1 MRAASKGENCM
12 NHQNPLRMLFR
23 IRREVPPRLYNSI
36 MVVTF
41 LMLIALWYVGSNFS
55 GINPIF
61 LPTPQATFSYLFKIM
76 KSGTL
81 WNDVA
86 ISCYR
91 VFMGFLIAVA
101 IGVPLGL
108 LSGAYKLVN
117 AVLKPLIE
125 FFRYL
130 PVSALIPLIMVWTGV
145 GEKAKITII
154 VIGAVFSMTAM
165 ITDIVKNI
173 QIDLI
178 NTAYTLGA
186 SQGQVIRSVIIPA
199 IMPNVMD
206 TMRMVMGWAW
216 TYLIMAE
223 MLASSSGLGYS
234 IMIAE
239 RFMKTYVIFS
249 GIFVIG
255 LLGLIFDRLFAYINK
270 LLFHWAEDV

>member
-1 MRAASKGENCM
+1 M
-12 NHQNPLRMLFR
+12 NHRSQPRTLFR
-23 IRREVPPRLYNSI
+23 IRRDIPPRLFNTI
-36 MVVTF
+36 MAVTF
-41 LMLIALWYVGSNFS
+41 LLLIALWYAGSHFS

-61 LPTPQATFSYLFKIM
+61 LPTPEATFTYLF
-76 KSGTL
+76 SVLQDGSL
-81 WNDVA
+81 WGDIGV
-86 ISCYR
+86 SCYR
-91 VFMGFLIAVA
+91 VLMGFLISVL

-108 LSGAYKLVN
+108 LSGAYKVVN
-117 AVLKPLIE
+117 AVMKPLIE

-145 GEKAKITII
+145 GETAKITII
-154 VIGAVFSMTAM
+154 VVGAVFSMTAM
-165 ITDIVKNI
+165 IADIVKNI

-186 SQGQVIRSVIIPA
+186 TQGQVIRSVIIPA
-199 IMPNVMD
+199 MMPSVMD

-239 RFMKTYVIFS
+239 RFMKTYIIFG

-255 LLGLIFDRLFAYINK
+255 LLGLLFDRIFAYINK
-270 LLFHWAEDV
+270 LLFHWAEDL

>member
-1 MRAASKGENCM
+1 M
-12 NHQNPLRMLFR
+12 NHRSALRMLFR
-23 IRREVPPRLYNSI
+23 IRRDVPPRLYNTI
-36 MVVTF
+36 MLVTF
-41 LMLIALWYVGSNFS
+41 LMIIVLWYVGSNFS

-61 LPTPQATFSYLFKIM
+61 LPTPQATFRYLFEVM
-76 KSGTL
+76 QSGSL
-81 WNDVA
+81 WSDVA

-91 VFMGFLIAVA
+91 VVMGFLIAVV

-108 LSGAYKLVN
+108 LAGAYKLVN

-165 ITDIVKNI
+165 ITDVVKNI

-186 SQGQVIRSVIIPA
+186 SQRQVISSVIIPA

-239 RFMKTYVIFS
+239 RFMKTYVIFG

-255 LLGLIFDRLFAYINK
+255 LLGLLFDRLFAFISK
-270 LLFHWAEDV
+270 RLFHWAEDV

>member
-1 MRAASKGENCM
+1 MKPPIRRS
-12 NHQNPLRMLFR
+12 LFR
-23 IRREVPPRLYNSI
+23 IRRDIHPRLFNTI
-36 MVVTF
+36 MLVTF
-41 LMLIALWYVGSNFS
+41 LLLIAFWYVGSNFS

-61 LPTPQATFSYLFKIM
+61 LPTPQATFAYLGE
-76 KSGTL
+76 SLSNGSL
-81 WNDVA
+81 WEDIA

-91 VFMGFLIAVA
+91 VLMGFLIAVV
-101 IGVPLGL
+101 IGIPLGL
-108 LSGAYKLVN
+108 LSGAYKIIG
-117 AVLKPLIE
+117 AVMKPLIE

-145 GEKAKITII
+145 GETAKITII
-154 VIGAVFSMTAM
+154 VVGAVFSMTAM
-165 ITDIVKNI
+165 IADIVKGI

-186 SQGQVIRSVIIPA
+186 SQGQVIKNVIIPA
-199 IMPNVMD
+199 MMPSVMD

-239 RFMKTYVIFS
+239 RFMKTYIIFG

-255 LLGLIFDRLFAYINK
+255 LLGLLFDRIFAIINK
-270 LLFHWAEDV
+270 RLFHWAEDI

>member
-1 MRAASKGENCM
+1 M
-12 NHQNPLRMLFR
+12 NHRSPLRTLFR
-23 IRREVPPRLYNSI
+23 IRRDVPARLYNSI
-36 MVVTF
+36 MALTF
-41 LMLIALWYVGSNFS
+41 LMLIVLWYVCSNFS
-55 GINPIF
+55 GISPIF
-61 LPTPQATFSYLFKIM
+61 LPTPQATFQYLFKIM
-76 KSGTL
+76 QSGSL

-91 VFMGFLIAVA
+91 VLMGFLISVL

-108 LSGAYKLVN
+108 LAGAYKLVN

-145 GEKAKITII
+145 GETAKITII

-165 ITDIVKNI
+165 IADIVKGI

-239 RFMKTYVIFS
+239 RFMKTYVIFA

-255 LLGLIFDRLFAYINK
+255 LLGLLFDRIFAYINK

>member
-1 MRAASKGENCM
+1 M
-12 NHQNPLRMLFR
+12 NNRSLFRDLFR
-23 IRREVPPRLYNSI
+23 IRRDINPRLFNSI
-36 MVVTF
+36 MVITF
-41 LMLIALWYVGSNFS
+41 LLLIALWYAGSHFS

-61 LPTPQATFSYLFKIM
+61 LPTPQATFSYLFGVIRDG
-76 KSGTL
+76 SL
-81 WNDVA
+81 WSDIG

-91 VFMGFLIAVA
+91 VFMGFLISVV
-101 IGVPLGL
+101 IGIPLGL
-108 LSGAYKLVN
+108 LSGTYKIVN
-117 AVLKPLIE
+117 AVTKPLIE

-145 GEKAKITII
+145 GEAAKITII
-154 VIGAVFSMTAM
+154 VVGAVFSMTAM
-165 ITDIVKNI
+165 IADIVKGI

-186 SQGQVIRSVIIPA
+186 SQGQVIRNVIIPA

-223 MLASSSGLGYS
+223 MLASSSGLGYN

-239 RFMKTYVIFS
+239 RFMKTYIIFG

-255 LLGLIFDRLFAYINK
+255 ILGLIIDRIFALIHK
-270 LLFHWAEDV
+270 RLFHWAEEL

>member
-1 MRAASKGENCM
+1 M
-12 NHQNPLRMLFR
+12 NNRGPLRNLFR
-23 IRREVPPRLYNSI
+23 IRRDINPRLFNSI
-36 MVVTF
+36 MIITF
-41 LMLIALWYVGSNFS
+41 MLLILLWYVGSNYS
-55 GINPIF
+55 GINSIF
-61 LPTPQATFSYLFKIM
+61 LPTPQATFSYLL
-76 KSGTL
+76 SALQNGSL
-81 WNDVA
+81 WADIA

-91 VFMGFLIAVA
+91 VLMGFLIAVV
-101 IGVPLGL
+101 IGIPLGL
-108 LSGAYKLVN
+108 LSGTYKIIN
-117 AVLKPLIE
+117 AVTKPLIE

-145 GEKAKITII
+145 GETAKITII
-154 VIGAVFSMTAM
+154 VVGAVFSMTAM
-165 ITDIVKNI
+165 IADIVKGI

-186 SQGQVIRSVIIPA
+186 SQAQVIRNVIIPS

-223 MLASSSGLGYS
+223 MLASSSGLGYN

-239 RFMKTYVIFS
+239 RFMKTYIIFG

-255 LLGLIFDRLFAYINK
+255 ILGLLFDRIFAFINK
-270 LLFHWAEDV
+270 RLFHWAEDV

>member
-1 MRAASKGENCM
+1 M

-255 LLGLIFDRLFAYINK
+255 LLGLLFDRLFAYINK

>member
-1 MRAASKGENCM
+1 M
-12 NHQNPLRMLFR
+12 NQRSPLRALFR
-23 IRREVPPRLYNSI
+23 IRRDIPPRLYNSI
-36 MVVTF
+36 MALTF
-41 LMLIALWYVGSNFS
+41 LLLIVLWYVGSNFS

-61 LPTPQATFSYLFKIM
+61 LPTPQATFSYLLKALQNG
-76 KSGTL
+76 SL
-81 WNDVA
+81 WHDVA

-91 VFMGFLIAVA
+91 VLMGFLISVL

-108 LSGAYKLVN
+108 LAGAYKLVN
-117 AVLKPLIE
+117 AVVKPLIE

-145 GEKAKITII
+145 GETAKITII
-154 VIGAVFSMTAM
+154 VVGAVFSMTAM
-165 ITDIVKNI
+165 IADIVKNI

-186 SQGQVIRSVIIPA
+186 SQGQVIRRVIIPA

-239 RFMKTYVIFS
+239 RFMKTYVIFG

-255 LLGLIFDRLFAYINK
+255 LLGLLIDRLFAYINK

>member
-1 MRAASKGENCM
+1 MKPRS
-12 NHQNPLRMLFR
+12 QRLFR
-23 IRREVPPRLYNSI
+23 IRRDINPRLFNTI
-36 MVVTF
+36 MLVTF
-41 LMLIALWYVGSNFS
+41 LLLIALWYVGSNFT

-61 LPTPQATFSYLFKIM
+61 LPTPQATFSYLFKAVQDG
-76 KSGTL
+76 SL
-81 WNDVA
+81 WQDIG

-91 VFMGFLIAVA
+91 VLMGFLISVV

-108 LSGAYKLVN
+108 LSGTYKVVN
-117 AVLKPLIE
+117 AVTKPLIE

-145 GEKAKITII
+145 GETAKITII
-154 VIGAVFSMTAM
+154 VVGAVFSMTAM
-165 ITDIVKNI
+165 IADIVKGI

-186 SQGQVIRSVIIPA
+186 TQGQVIKNVIIPA

-239 RFMKTYVIFS
+239 RFMKTYIIFG

-255 LLGLIFDRLFAYINK
+255 LLGLLFDRIFAFINK
-270 LLFHWAEDV
+270 RLFHWAEDV

>member
-1 MRAASKGENCM
+1 M
-12 NHQNPLRMLFR
+12 NHRSLFR
-23 IRREVPPRLYNSI
+23 IRRDIHPRLFNSI
-36 MVVTF
+36 MATTF
-41 LMLIALWYVGSNFS
+41 LLLIVLWYVGSNFS
-55 GINPIF
+55 GIDSIF
-61 LPTPQATFSYLFKIM
+61 LPTPQATFSYLFKTIQDG
-76 KSGTL
+76 SIWQDIG
-81 WNDVA
+81 

-91 VFMGFLIAVA
+91 VLMGFLISVV

-108 LSGAYKLVN
+108 LSGTYKVVN
-117 AVLKPLIE
+117 AVMKPLIE

-145 GEKAKITII
+145 GETAKITII

-165 ITDIVKNI
+165 IADIVKGI

-186 SQGQVIRSVIIPA
+186 SQGQVIGHVIIPA

-223 MLASSSGLGYS
+223 MLASSSGLGYN

-239 RFMKTYVIFS
+239 RFMKTYIIFG

-255 LLGLIFDRLFAYINK
+255 LLGLLFDRIFALINK
-270 LLFHWAEDV
+270 RLFHWAEDI

>member
-1 MRAASKGENCM
+1 M
-12 NHQNPLRMLFR
+12 NQQNPLRMLFR
-23 IRREVPPRLYNSI
+23 IRRDVPPRLYNSI
-36 MVVTF
+36 MVLTF

-91 VFMGFLIAVA
+91 VLMGFLIAVA

-108 LSGAYKLVN
+108 LSGAYKLIN

-186 SQGQVIRSVIIPA
+186 SQSQVIRSVIIPA

>member
-1 MRAASKGENCM
+1 
-12 NHQNPLRMLFR
+12 MLFR

-36 MVVTF
+36 MALTF
-41 LMLIALWYVGSNFS
+41 LMLIVLWYVGSNFS

-61 LPTPQATFSYLFKIM
+61 LPTPQATFSYLYKIM
-76 KSGTL
+76 LNGNL

-91 VFMGFLIAVA
+91 VFMGFLIAVL
-101 IGVPLGL
+101 IGAPLGL
-108 LSGAYKLVN
+108 LAGSYKLIN

-154 VIGAVFSMTAM
+154 VIGAVFSLTAM
-165 ITDIVKNI
+165 IADIVKNI

-186 SQGQVIRSVIIPA
+186 SQSQVIRSVVIPA
-199 IMPNVMD
+199 IMPYVMD
-206 TMRMVMGWAW
+206 TLRMVMGWAW

-239 RFMKTYVIFS
+239 RFMKTYVIFA

-255 LLGLIFDRLFAYINK
+255 LLGLLIDRLFAFINK
-270 LLFHWAEDV
+270 LLFHWTEDV

>member
-1 MRAASKGENCM
+1 MKPRS
-12 NHQNPLRMLFR
+12 QRLFR
-23 IRREVPPRLYNSI
+23 IRRDINPRLFNII
-36 MVVTF
+36 MLVTF
-41 LMLIALWYVGSNFS
+41 LLLIALWYVGSNFS

-61 LPTPQATFSYLFKIM
+61 LPTPQATFSYLFKAVQDG
-76 KSGTL
+76 SL
-81 WNDVA
+81 WQDIG

-91 VFMGFLIAVA
+91 VLMGFLISVV
-101 IGVPLGL
+101 IGVPLAL
-108 LSGAYKLVN
+108 LSGTYKVVN
-117 AVLKPLIE
+117 AVTKPLIE

-145 GEKAKITII
+145 GETAKITII
-154 VIGAVFSMTAM
+154 VVGAVFSMTAM
-165 ITDIVKNI
+165 IADIVKGI

-186 SQGQVIRSVIIPA
+186 TQGQVIKNVIIPA

-239 RFMKTYVIFS
+239 RFMKTYIIFG

-255 LLGLIFDRLFAYINK
+255 LLGLLFDRIFAFINK
-270 LLFHWAEDV
+270 RLFHWAEDV

>member
-1 MRAASKGENCM
+1 M
-12 NHQNPLRMLFR
+12 
-23 IRREVPPRLYNSI
+23 II
-36 MVVTF
+36 TF
-41 LMLIALWYVGSNFS
+41 LLLIAFWFVGSNYS
-55 GINPIF
+55 GISPIF
-61 LPTPQATFSYLFKIM
+61 LPTPQATFSYLFIAM
-76 KSGTL
+76 QNGNL
-81 WNDVA
+81 WADIA

-91 VFMGFLIAVA
+91 VMMGFTIAVV
-101 IGVPLGL
+101 IGIPLGL
-108 LSGAYKLVN
+108 LSGTYKIIN
-117 AVLKPLIE
+117 AVMKPLIE

-130 PVSALIPLIMVWTGV
+130 PVSALIPLIIVWTGV

-154 VIGAVFSMTAM
+154 VVGALFSMIAL
-165 ITDIVKNI
+165 ITDIVKGI

-186 SQGQVIRSVIIPA
+186 TQSQVIRNVIIPA

-239 RFMKTYVIFS
+239 RFMKTYIIFG
-249 GIFVIG
+249 GIFIIG
-255 LLGLIFDRLFAYINK
+255 ILGLVFDRIFAFINK
-270 LLFHWAEDV
+270 RLFHWAEDV